1 MDGVMGRPFPWFAR
15 YSFACRAVPSLLLCA
30 GFLSSFL
37 PLQAAPADPFVAGI
51 TAARDAQDLPALDR
65 FIAQLKGA
73 PANGE
78 TAYKAAI
85 ANSYAAEVATE
96 MHDKRKAQS
105 YAEAGMSEAQKAVA
119 ANGNS
124 AEYHRI
130 LGATCGQVIPA
141 NPFLGALKYGQCA
154 RDEIQKAITLDN
166 KLALAYVSRGVGNY
180 YLPSAMGG
188 GIDPALQDL
197 DHAIAL
203 DPKLAEAY
211 LWKGIALRKANR
223 ETEAHDALQH
233 AVQLDP
239 NRLWTKQQLAKT
251 SPK

>member
-1 MDGVMGRPFPWFAR
+1 
-15 YSFACRAVPSLLLCA
+15 
-30 GFLSSFL
+30 
-37 PLQAAPADPFVAGI
+37 
-51 TAARDAQDLPALDR
+51 
-65 FIAQLKGA
+65 
-73 PANGE
+73 
-78 TAYKAAI
+78 
-85 ANSYAAEVATE
+85 
-96 MHDKRKAQS
+96 
-105 YAEAGMSEAQKAVA
+105 
-119 ANGNS
+119 
-124 AEYHRI
+124 
-130 LGATCGQVIPA
+130 
-141 NPFLGALKYGQCA
+141 
-154 RDEIQKAITLDN
+154 
-166 KLALAYVSRGVGNY
+166 VGNY